1 MESGYDK
8 LFHVKDVGDFSPI
21 ITTLKK
27 SLIELEVCLIN
38 FTSNYSINNYK
49 NLVQKMRLGDKT
61 VNFYLLIFVLEAE
74 IERIKQK
81 RLSGIAAKTN
91 YSKQFKEIL
100 EKRVEKIKSIIGIII
115 FMIAKFV
122 LKYNSDVDNESR

>member
-1 MESGYDK
+1 
-8 LFHVKDVGDFSPI
+8 
-21 ITTLKK
+21 
-27 SLIELEVCLIN
+27 
-38 FTSNYSINNYK
+38 
-49 NLVQKMRLGDKT
+49 MRLGDKT